1 MNLTTQSS
9 LTPERDTPAGERGW
23 ALLGLILALA
33 IMGIMLGALVP
44 NVQFQVRRDK
54 EAELL
59 YRGDQMAKAIARYY
73 NNGRLG
79 VINIRQCPQPR
90 GCLTELQKLK
100 EPYMVG
106 VNEIKLVR
114 LSATINPMNS
124 GEWEPVR
131 LFDPRLMTVLQAY
144 AAETGLVIPRIYEE
158 MAGPPPPVI
167 LAPQENTTPPGGS
180 NPPASNPPGGSQTQN
195 PQEELNPPN
204 PFAHFFDKDSG
215 SDLSNIPII
224 GVAPKMKGPSVRT
237 LFGLDSYEQWVFIYI
252 PPMTNPGG
260 NPGGNPLAIQVGT
273 QAATRAGI
281 RAAVPTSDKCRVN
294 HSEFFISPSSFGRFG
309 NIRLKIIPAVTTT
322 NGPMT
327 FR

>member
-1 MNLTTQSS
+1 MNLTTQPS
-9 LTPERDTPAGERGW
+9 PAVERDTRAGERGW

-33 IMGIMLGALVP
+33 IMGIMLGAMVP

-79 VINIRQCPQPR
+79 VINIRRCPQPR

-100 EPYMVG
+100 EPYLVG

-114 LSATINPMNS
+114 LSATIDPMNS
-124 GEWEPVR
+124 GEWEAVR
-131 LFDPRLMTVLQAY
+131 LRDPRLMTVLQAY
-144 AAETGLVIPRIYEE
+144 ASETGLVIPRIYEE

-167 LAPQENTTPPGGS
+167 LAPQDNTTPPGGG
-180 NPPASNPPGGSQTQN
+180 NPPASTPPGGSQPQN
-195 PQEELNPPN
+195 PQNTQDQLNPPD

-215 SDLSNIPII
+215 PGQSNIPII

-237 LFGLDSYEQWVFIYI
+237 LYGLDSYEQWVFIYI
-252 PPMTNPGG
+252 PPIANNPGG
-260 NPGGNPLAIQVGT
+260 GSGDGGGVGGGGGSGGG
-273 QAATRAGI
+273 AG
-281 RAAVPTSDKCRVN
+281 SGG
-294 HSEFFISPSSFGRFG
+294 SGGS
-309 NIRLKIIPAVTTT
+309 T
-322 NGPMT
+322 NK
-327 FR
+327 

>member
-1 MNLTTQSS
+1 MKLTTHSS
-9 LTPERDTPAGERGW
+9 LTPERDTRAGERGW

-114 LSATINPMNS
+114 LSATIDPMNS

-131 LFDPRLMTVLQAY
+131 LRDPRLMTVLQAY
-144 AAETGLVIPRIYEE
+144 ASETGLVIPRIYEE

-167 LAPQENTTPPGGS
+167 LVNPDGDTPPGSGGAGS
-180 NPPASNPPGGSQTQN
+180 GGSGAAGSQSGNQTQN
-195 PQEELNPPN
+195 QNAPEQLNPPD

-215 SDLSNIPII
+215 PGQSNIPII

-237 LFGLDSYEQWVFIYI
+237 LYGLDSYEQWVFIYI
-252 PPMTNPGG
+252 PPMTN
-260 NPGGNPLAIQVGT
+260 NPGGGGSSGT
-273 QAATRAGI
+273 GGGRTGGGGTGGG
-281 RAAVPTSDKCRVN
+281 PGSGSGGSTDK
-294 HSEFFISPSSFGRFG
+294 
-309 NIRLKIIPAVTTT
+309 
-322 NGPMT
+322 
-327 FR
+327 